1 MDKLDLLGRTSE
13 MARLFGIDF
22 FSVLSRGSQYRVE
35 AVMLRCLTRTRQTAK
50 HKKSC
55 PVRCSCLLMPLRK
68 TSSLMAERAIRQALG
83 FRFQAFYNRKKKMF
97 I

>member
-35 AVMLRCLTRTRQTAK
+35 AVMLRYL
-50 HKKSC
+50 
-55 PVRCSCLLMPLRK
+55 
-68 TSSLMAERAIRQALG
+68 SLIH
-83 FRFQAFYNRKKKMF
+83 